1 VQEQNSRSYIGGKK
15 MSDKN
20 NEQFESVFDDK
31 SLGKTLKKAKRVT
44 LLRTI
49 LISAFVCLVIVFG
62 IYKVNIWWV
71 SKIGGE
77 TATKLIKQD
86 AVMKAPNT
94 IVNTETIDYGFL
106 KGTIKREV
114 FKVVEDKIIPW
125 ETQEAHFGLR
135 GFKSMSFS
143 SYSTIIDEVNHI
155 HIPNGEKEMLFYVP
169 QYRYKTYAND
179 LAKIKDYPNDKYIEL
194 GISFNKGYSL
204 NEVKRMLPK
213 SVHQMWYWV
222 NDYSNK
228 ADERNEPESGNWLYG
243 IYDPT
248 SKVAK
253 EMSSPKVKS
262 ESDFLKRLKKYDKSQ
277 SYYELIQSRQKDGF
291 IIGVVVTGTK
301 DTLLEL
307 TDQPYIKASS
317 IGAVVDKY

>member
-1 VQEQNSRSYIGGKK
+1 MGGKI

-20 NEQFESVFDDK
+20 NEQFESVFDDN

-44 LLRTI
+44 LFKTVI
-49 LISAFVCLVIVFG
+49 ISAIVCILLLFTV
-62 IYKVNIWWV
+62 YSVNLWWV
-71 SKIGGE
+71 SKIGSE
-77 TATKLIKQD
+77 TATHLSKED
-86 AVMKAPNT
+86 ALMKAPNT
-94 IVNTETIDYGFL
+94 IVKTETIDYGFL
-106 KGTIKREV
+106 KGTIKRDV

-125 ETQEAHFGLR
+125 ETQEAHFGLNGGAHFGFR
-135 GFKSMSFS
+135 GFKWGYKFTSFS
-143 SYSTIIDEVNHI
+143 SYSTK
-155 HIPNGEKEMLFYVP
+155 KEMLFYVP

-179 LAKIKDYPNDKYIEL
+179 LSELKDYPNDKYIEL

-228 ADERNEPESGNWLYG
+228 ADERNEPESGNWLFG

-248 SKVAK
+248 LKVAQRI
-253 EMSSPKVKS
+253 SYPKIKS
-262 ESDFLKRLKKYDKSQ
+262 ESDFLERLKKFDKSK
-277 SYYELIQSRQKDGF
+277 SYYKLVKSRQKEGF
-291 IIGVVVTGTK
+291 IIGVVITGTK
-301 DTLLEL
+301 DALLEL
-307 TDQPYIKASS
+307 KDQPYIKASS